1 MIWTDLQ
8 FEKELCQINDW
19 LINDIRISIGQFIM

>member
-1 MIWTDLQ
+1 MIHK